1 MLSVEYGLEDEAD
14 KSTTYNS
21 EQHISSSRP
30 ARRDKG
36 GQRPTISLYK
46 LWVVLAVLTL
56 IVIAGV
62 VYLGVMDTDYAITN
76 GDQQSSMDK
85 ELNTTTNISSFNIAK
100 NQDKKCKETFEWS
113 MIDNW
118 HIDSKISNGEVTKIS
133 LSMKRMGGP
142 SATGIIGMSVLIRKK
157 SNQNNLTVVDTRRI
171 KEIMQGNL
179 WHRMAPQY
187 ASWVALQTTERRF
200 HLVSNTTKYLFD
212 CSGGKSIDKLPTEW
226 SKIGGDDL
234 SCDSNILQ
242 DADII
247 IHPPSNGLLWD
258 LAWDMDFLCYN
269 SDMFQT
275 FANLLADRE
284 RPMTPVGCFIS
295 RQGRG
300 LREVSNFDQVMTMM
314 KEVFPRVREVKL
326 TSQHTIDQTIDILYE
341 CKVLFGVHGA
351 GLMNSIFTRSGVAV
365 VEMVGKGSKKGNK
378 PAYFHNINMM
388 LGQHHEFISG
398 DASKTI
404 EDQYYN
410 VNITEAKAALI
421 RAREFAMTWLEENN

>member
-1 MLSVEYGLEDEAD
+1 
-14 KSTTYNS
+14 
-21 EQHISSSRP
+21 
-30 ARRDKG
+30 
-36 GQRPTISLYK
+36 
-46 LWVVLAVLTL
+46 
-56 IVIAGV
+56 
-62 VYLGVMDTDYAITN
+62 
-76 GDQQSSMDK
+76 
-85 ELNTTTNISSFNIAK
+85 
-100 NQDKKCKETFEWS
+100 
-113 MIDNW
+113 
-118 HIDSKISNGEVTKIS
+118 
-133 LSMKRMGGP
+133 
-142 SATGIIGMSVLIRKK
+142 
-157 SNQNNLTVVDTRRI
+157 
-171 KEIMQGNL
+171 
-179 WHRMAPQY
+179 
-187 ASWVALQTTERRF
+187 
-200 HLVSNTTKYLFD
+200 
-212 CSGGKSIDKLPTEW
+212 
-226 SKIGGDDL
+226 
-234 SCDSNILQ
+234 
-242 DADII
+242 
-247 IHPPSNGLLWD
+247 
-258 LAWDMDFLCYN
+258 
-269 SDMFQT
+269 MFQT

-284 RPMTPVGCFIS
+284 RPMTPVGCFSS

-404 EDQYYN
+404 EDQYFN